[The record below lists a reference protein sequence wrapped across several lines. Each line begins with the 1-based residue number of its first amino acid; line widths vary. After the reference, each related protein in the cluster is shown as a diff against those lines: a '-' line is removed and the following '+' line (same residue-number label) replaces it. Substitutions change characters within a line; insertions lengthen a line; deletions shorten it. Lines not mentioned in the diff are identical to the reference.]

1 MSRSRTHR
9 RCVRTAEAFLYKAVD
24 GIYPI
29 TGAGKKRREES
40 IRMRKNPWIY
50 YGKKLLIFVVSIFL
64 LSVIVFYIARLAPGD
79 PLVSYYGERAE
90 KMTAGE
96 RAWAEEKLGLH
107 ESITVQ
113 YGKWLG
119 RAVRGDFGI
128 SYKYKMDV
136 LEVIEGRVGN
146 TLLLGGVGFVLIFVL
161 ALLLGIWCAWNEE
174 RLIDRAICKIGTV
187 TSCIPEF
194 WLSLVLILIFAVE
207 LKVLPSSGAYTIGKE
222 NDLGD
227 RILHLILPMTVVV
240 LGHLWYYAYLIRN
253 KLLEEVRTDY
263 VLLAKSKGVTG
274 KSVMFRHCVRNI
286 IPTYLSIMA
295 ISVPHI
301 LGGTYIIETV
311 FSYPGIGTLSYE
323 SARYQDYNLLM
334 VICLLSGALV
344 ILCNMIAQTI
354 NERIDPRMKGPDL
367 TEDAEVIMR

>member
-1 MSRSRTHR
+1 MQ
-9 RCVRTAEAFLYKAVD
+9 
-24 GIYPI
+24 
-29 TGAGKKRREES
+29 
-40 IRMRKNPWIY
+40 KNPWIY

-79 PLVSYYGERAE
+79 PLVSYYGDRAE

-136 LEVIEGRVGN
+136 LEVIEGRIGN
-146 TLLLGGVGFVLIFVL
+146 TLLLGGVGFMLIFVL

-194 WLSLVLILIFAVE
+194 WLSLVLILIFAVK
-207 LKVLPSSGAYTIGKE
+207 LKALPSSGAYTIGKE

-274 KSVMFRHCVRNI
+274 KSVMIRHCVRNI

-323 SARYQDYNLLM
+323 SARYQDYNFLM
-334 VICLLSGALV
+334 VICLLSGAVV

-354 NERIDPRMKGPDL
+354 NERIDPRMKGSDL
-367 TEDAEVIMR
+367 TENAEVVMR

>member
-1 MSRSRTHR
+1 
-9 RCVRTAEAFLYKAVD
+9 
-24 GIYPI
+24 
-29 TGAGKKRREES
+29 
-40 IRMRKNPWIY
+40 MRKNPWIY

-79 PLVSYYGERAE
+79 PLVSYYGDRTE

-222 NDLGD
+222 KDLGD

-367 TEDAEVIMR
+367 TETAEVIMR

>member
-1 MSRSRTHR
+1 M
-9 RCVRTAEAFLYKAVD
+9 
-24 GIYPI
+24 
-29 TGAGKKRREES
+29 
-40 IRMRKNPWIY
+40 
-50 YGKKLLIFVVSIFL
+50 VSIFL

-367 TEDAEVIMR
+367 TETAEVIMR

>member
-1 MSRSRTHR
+1 
-9 RCVRTAEAFLYKAVD
+9 
-24 GIYPI
+24 
-29 TGAGKKRREES
+29 
-40 IRMRKNPWIY
+40 MRKNPWIY
-50 YGKKLLIFVVSIFL
+50 YGKNLLIFVVSIFL

-79 PLVSYYGERAE
+79 PLVSYYGDRAE

-96 RAWAEEKLGLH
+96 RALAEEKLGLH

-113 YGKWLG
+113 YGKGLG

-136 LEVIEGRVGN
+136 LEVIKGRIGN

-253 KLLEEVRTDY
+253 KLLEEVRADY

-301 LGGTYIIETV
+301 LGGTYIIEMV

-367 TEDAEVIMR
+367 TENVEVIMR

>member
-1 MSRSRTHR
+1 
-9 RCVRTAEAFLYKAVD
+9 
-24 GIYPI
+24 
-29 TGAGKKRREES
+29 
-40 IRMRKNPWIY
+40 MRKNPWIY

-367 TEDAEVIMR
+367 TENAEVIMR

>member
-1 MSRSRTHR
+1 M
-9 RCVRTAEAFLYKAVD
+9 
-24 GIYPI
+24 
-29 TGAGKKRREES
+29 
-40 IRMRKNPWIY
+40 
-50 YGKKLLIFVVSIFL
+50 VSIFL

-161 ALLLGIWCAWNEE
+161 ALLLGVWCAWNEE

-207 LKVLPSSGAYTIGKE
+207 LKVLPSSGAYTIGNE

-367 TEDAEVIMR
+367 TETAEVIMR

>member
-1 MSRSRTHR
+1 M
-9 RCVRTAEAFLYKAVD
+9 
-24 GIYPI
+24 
-29 TGAGKKRREES
+29 
-40 IRMRKNPWIY
+40 
-50 YGKKLLIFVVSIFL
+50 VSIFL

-79 PLVSYYGERAE
+79 PLVSYYGDRAE

-113 YGKWLG
+113 YGKWMG

-367 TEDAEVIMR
+367 TEAAEVIMR

>member
-1 MSRSRTHR
+1 
-9 RCVRTAEAFLYKAVD
+9 
-24 GIYPI
+24 
-29 TGAGKKRREES
+29 
-40 IRMRKNPWIY
+40 MRKNPWIY

-367 TEDAEVIMR
+367 TEDAEVVMR

>member
-1 MSRSRTHR
+1 
-9 RCVRTAEAFLYKAVD
+9 
-24 GIYPI
+24 
-29 TGAGKKRREES
+29 
-40 IRMRKNPWIY
+40 MRKNPWIY

-64 LSVIVFYIARLAPGD
+64 LSVSVFYIARLAPGD
-79 PLVSYYGERAE
+79 PLVSYYGDRAE

-119 RAVRGDFGI
+119 RTVRGDFGI

-227 RILHLILPMTVVV
+227 RILHLILPMTVLV

-301 LGGTYIIETV
+301 LGGTYIIEMV

-354 NERIDPRMKGPDL
+354 NERIDPRMKGSDL
-367 TEDAEVIMR
+367 TENAEVIMR

>member
-1 MSRSRTHR
+1 
-9 RCVRTAEAFLYKAVD
+9 
-24 GIYPI
+24 
-29 TGAGKKRREES
+29 
-40 IRMRKNPWIY
+40 MRKNPWIY

-79 PLVSYYGERAE
+79 PLVSYYGDRAE

-136 LEVIEGRVGN
+136 LEVIEGRIGN
-146 TLLLGGVGFVLIFVL
+146 TLLLGGVGFMLIFVL

-194 WLSLVLILIFAVE
+194 WLSLVLILLFAVE
-207 LKVLPSSGAYTIGKE
+207 LKVFPSSGAYTIGKE

-367 TEDAEVIMR
+367 TENAEVIMR

>member
-1 MSRSRTHR
+1 
-9 RCVRTAEAFLYKAVD
+9 
-24 GIYPI
+24 
-29 TGAGKKRREES
+29 
-40 IRMRKNPWIY
+40 MRKNPWIY

-79 PLVSYYGERAE
+79 PLVSYYGDRAE

-136 LEVIEGRVGN
+136 LEVIEGRIGN

-161 ALLLGIWCAWNEE
+161 ALILGIWCAWNEE

-194 WLSLVLILIFAVE
+194 WLSLVLILLFAVE

-367 TEDAEVIMR
+367 TENAEVIMR

>member
-1 MSRSRTHR
+1 
-9 RCVRTAEAFLYKAVD
+9 
-24 GIYPI
+24 
-29 TGAGKKRREES
+29 
-40 IRMRKNPWIY
+40 MRKNPWIY

-64 LSVIVFYIARLAPGD
+64 LSVSVFYIARLAPGD
-79 PLVSYYGERAE
+79 PPASYYGDRAE

-174 RLIDRAICKIGTV
+174 RLIDRAICKIGTL

-367 TEDAEVIMR
+367 TETAEVIMR